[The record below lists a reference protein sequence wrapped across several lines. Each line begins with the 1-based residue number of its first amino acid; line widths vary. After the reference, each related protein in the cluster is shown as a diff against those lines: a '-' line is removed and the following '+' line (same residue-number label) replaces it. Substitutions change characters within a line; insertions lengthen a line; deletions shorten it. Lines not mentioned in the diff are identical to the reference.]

1 MKVGD
6 LVTVKPARINKYIVV
21 ERLSHEGPRLSL
33 WMLSDGEGSFP
44 MTQRFMEVISESR

>member
-6 LVTVKPARINKYIVV
+6 LVTVQPARINKYVVV

-33 WMLSDGEGSFP
+33 WLLSDGEASFP
-44 MTQRFMEVISESR
+44 MTQRFMEMISESR